1 MNQLQVFENELFKVT
16 AKIINGEPAFDAEQV
31 AKNLGFVSK
40 TTKNG
45 HVYEN
50 VRWSRVNNFL
60 PQVAELKSGDFI
72 PEPLVYKLAFK
83 AANDIAEKFQDWL
96 AIEVIPS
103 IRNHGGYLT
112 PEKIEETLLNPDT
125 IIKLATNLKDEQERR
140 QQAELEKQH
149 AERTIQLQKPKVVF
163 AESCLASQ
171 DSVLVKDVAKLACNQ
186 GISIGQN
193 RLYRKLR
200 EWGFI
205 QKGNTQP
212 TQRAIDSGYFEILQ
226 RNIQTP
232 DGSKL
237 TRTTKVTTKG
247 QLRIINRLASEK
259 EREAI

>member
-1 MNQLQVFENELFKVT
+1 MNQLTKMFDNQNLTIIDDKQEPKFLLKDVCEILELTNPRQVKTRLGDDVISNYPIQDSLGRTQIATFVNEDGLYDVILDSRKKE
-16 AKIINGEPAFDAEQV
+16 AK
-31 AKNLGFVSK
+31 
-40 TTKNG
+40 
-45 HVYEN
+45 
-50 VRWSRVNNFL
+50 
-60 PQVAELKSGDFI
+60 
-72 PEPLVYKLAFK
+72 
-83 AANDIAEKFQDWL
+83 KFRKW
-96 AIEVIPS
+96 ITSEVIPS
-103 IRNHGGYLT
+103 IRKHGGYLT

-140 QQAELEKQH
+140 QQAELEKLH

-259 EREAI
+259 EREVI

>member
-1 MNQLQVFENELFKVT
+1 MNQLQVFENELFKVS
-16 AKIINGEPAFDAEQV
+16 AKIINGEPSFDVEQV
-31 AKNLGFVSK
+31 ARSLGF
-40 TTKNG
+40 TTVARSGN
-45 HVYEN
+45 ETI
-50 VRWSRVNNFL
+50 RWSRVNSYL
-60 PQVAELKSGDFI
+60 PDNLPEVAKGDFI

-83 AANDIAEKFQDWL
+83 AKNEIAEKFQDWL

-140 QQAELEKQH
+140 QKAELEKLH

-247 QLRIINRLASEK
+247 QLRIINRLTSEK